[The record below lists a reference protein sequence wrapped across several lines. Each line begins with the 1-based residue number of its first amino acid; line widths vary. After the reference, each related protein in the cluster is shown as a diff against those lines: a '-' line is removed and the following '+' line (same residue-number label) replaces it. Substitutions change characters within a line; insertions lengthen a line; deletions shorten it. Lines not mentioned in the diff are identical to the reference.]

1 MNSQLEYLKRGAMYT
16 ATVSAFVMFGVVVH
30 LVIGWALNFVDPP
43 ENYKGI
49 INGCLLGYLLVATV
63 CVTFAG
69 IRDVVVL
76 TLSLS
81 TVDTEQGDRDETTD

>member
-16 ATVSAFVMFGVVVH
+16 ATVSAFVMFGVALH
-30 LVIGWALNFVDPP
+30 LVIGWALNLVDPP
-43 ENYKGI
+43 ENYQGI